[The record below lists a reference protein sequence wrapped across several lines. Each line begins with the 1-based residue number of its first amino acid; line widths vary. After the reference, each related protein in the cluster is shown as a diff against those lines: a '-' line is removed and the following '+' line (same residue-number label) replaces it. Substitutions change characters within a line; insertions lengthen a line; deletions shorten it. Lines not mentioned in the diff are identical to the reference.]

1 VRRGLARQPRSKRSD
16 SGPVEDL
23 LSLAELDRPDAR
35 IERTRFDL
43 REATERQVTEL
54 QERASRSGLAFALE
68 PGGPAWVQAD
78 RGRVDQVLANLLDN
92 ALKYTERGSVTVAIG
107 IENVEGEPFVWCEV
121 RDTGPG
127 IAQEHRARIFERF
140 YRVDDAR
147 SRERGGTGLGLSIV
161 KHILTLHHGAVSVRS
176 TPGRGS
182 TFRFELPAA

>member
-1 VRRGLARQPRSKRSD
+1 L
-16 SGPVEDL
+16 VEDL
-23 LSLAELDRPDAR
+23 LSLAELERPDVR
-35 IERTRFDL
+35 IENTRFDL
-43 REATERQVTEL
+43 REAAEKQVADL
-54 QERASRSGLAFALE
+54 QERASRVGLALTIE
-68 PGGPAWVQAD
+68 PGAPALVQAD

-107 IENVEGEPFVWCEV
+107 IDSVHGEQFAWCEV

-161 KHILTLHHGAVSVRS
+161 KHIALLHHGDVSVSS